1 MVFTVS
7 SFRPVWIFF
16 YKLIV
21 LTVML
26 SKKRK
31 KENKREH
38 RSGLVKAAHLCL
50 HQAAFSWGCLGTSG
64 RTGSQISGQRGTWHL
79 DWATRCHWEENQA
92 RKRKDKE
99 RG

>member
-1 MVFTVS
+1 MVFIVS
-7 SFRPVWIFF
+7 SFFF
-16 YKLIV
+16 FFLQIDCIDCDAIEK
-21 LTVML
+21 T
-26 SKKRK
+26 K

-92 RKRKDKE
+92 RERKDKE